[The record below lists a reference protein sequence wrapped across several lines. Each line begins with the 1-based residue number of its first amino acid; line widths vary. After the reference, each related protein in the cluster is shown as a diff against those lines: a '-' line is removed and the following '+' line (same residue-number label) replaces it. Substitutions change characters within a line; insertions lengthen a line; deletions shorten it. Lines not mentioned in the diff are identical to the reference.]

1 MVLRYDLWLTY
12 SNIYFPNEF
21 PRMGFPIKF
30 EYHWDLFIPR
40 FISPKA
46 DAKDIQINAKWKRQM
61 WPQGWTQNQCADG
74 LDQVPSKYRIK
85 MRELNSWNIDS
96 KERKFVYITALSV
109 ISIKGYKYSDE
120 RAPFTLVDFIWFSYA
135 CHILSDLR
143 FLSMPNASNIQCSN
157 HWIRKHFLA
166 MEMRLLIYE

>member
-61 WPQGWTQNQCADG
+61 WPQGWTQNQYADG
-74 LDQVPSKYRIK
+74 LDQVPSKHRK
-85 MRELNSWNIDS
+85 KRRELNSWNIDS
-96 KERKFVYITALSV
+96 RTEICLYYGIVCHINKRLQIFRWTCSVYTSWFHLIFICTP
-109 ISIKGYKYSDE
+109 Y
-120 RAPFTLVDFIWFSYA
+120 FIWFEVPFHAKCFKY
-135 CHILSDLR
+135 
-143 FLSMPNASNIQCSN
+143 SMFKPLN
-157 HWIRKHFLA
+157 
-166 MEMRLLIYE
+166 